1 MKKISLTQRFV
12 ERVKPT
18 STTQEY
24 YDTKVS
30 TLYLRVYPSGRR
42 MFFVR
47 FQHNGLRRNHKLGGA
62 LDYSLRQA
70 RREAL
75 QLVEQVRSPK
85 METLPSITLQAFGQ
99 EFFKRYPRHWKPNTL
114 KKNESAFRLQ
124 IAPYLGDREVQSIV
138 RKDVEQ
144 WFTQLSHVKGS
155 ANQALV
161 LLSVMMQQCEAWEY
175 RPKNTNP

>member
-1 MKKISLTQRFV
+1 MQKRSLTQRFV

-18 STTQEY
+18 STTREY

-30 TLYLRVYPSGRR
+30 TLYLRVYPSGKRV
-42 MFFVR
+42 FFVR
-47 FQHNGLRRNHKLGGA
+47 FQHNGLRRNHKLGGV

-99 EFFKRYPRHWKPNTL
+99 EFFKRYPRHW
-114 KKNESAFRLQ
+114 
-124 IAPYLGDREVQSIV
+124 
-138 RKDVEQ
+138 
-144 WFTQLSHVKGS
+144 
-155 ANQALV
+155 
-161 LLSVMMQQCEAWEY
+161 
-175 RPKNTNP
+175 